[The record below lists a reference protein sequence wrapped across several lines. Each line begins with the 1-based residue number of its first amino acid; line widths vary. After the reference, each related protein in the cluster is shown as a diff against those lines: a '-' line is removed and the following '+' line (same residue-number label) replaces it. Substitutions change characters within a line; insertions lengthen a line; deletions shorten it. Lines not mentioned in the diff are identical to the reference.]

1 VTSQTSSHPGTHPSS
16 APAGAHPAGTPRA
29 ATSSTAERIARTIL
43 RIDNEQPR
51 ALMPMKGSLLISAV
65 RCVITYAIIPA
76 MAPIISGI
84 GILATP
90 LSLLLSAVAAVMA
103 VVSLRRVWQANW
115 TWKWGYTLFAVV
127 VLVLLAVV
135 SAYDIG
141 RLTA

>member
-1 VTSQTSSHPGTHPSS
+1 MTTQTSSHPSS
-16 APAGAHPAGTPRA
+16 SPAGSHPAGTPQA
-29 ATSSTAERIARTIL
+29 ATSSSAERIARAIL

-141 RLTA
+141 RLTAG

>member
-1 VTSQTSSHPGTHPSS
+1 VTTKTSSPP
-16 APAGAHPAGTPRA
+16 GAHPSGTPRA
-29 ATSSTAERIARTIL
+29 ATSSTAERLARGIL
-43 RIDNEQPR
+43 RIDNEEPR

-65 RCVITYAIIPA
+65 RCMITYAIIPA

-90 LSLLLSAVAAVMA
+90 LSLALSAVAAVMA

-141 RLTA
+141 RLNA

>member
-1 VTSQTSSHPGTHPSS
+1 MTTQTDSRVVQASS
-16 APAGAHPAGTPRA
+16 
-29 ATSSTAERIARTIL
+29 AERIARTIL

-115 TWKWGYTLFAVV
+115 TWKWWYTLFAVV

-141 RLTA
+141 RLTAG